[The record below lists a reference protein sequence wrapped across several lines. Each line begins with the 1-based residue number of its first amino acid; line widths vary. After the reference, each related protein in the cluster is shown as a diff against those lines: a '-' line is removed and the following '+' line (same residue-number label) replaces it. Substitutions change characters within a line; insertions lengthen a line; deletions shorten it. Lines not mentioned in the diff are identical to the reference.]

1 MRKFSLLVLALT
13 FISGLALAQDPAKL
27 IKAGTKSLAA
37 YKADPTDLEAL
48 SAAKKAA
55 MDATAAG
62 PDVAGAWILLGN
74 ANAAEV
80 SQLAQMIGQKNNE
93 HAAALLL
100 DPTAAKPSFADV
112 NVPTE
117 ASDKAIA
124 SYQKAHDKAVKSKGK
139 KKAIDGMR
147 QLASDMSVIGN
158 AMLGSDRYSDAYYPL
173 NAMMTVNDFFVG
185 NEVAPVFDKP
195 ENLEQQKYITA
206 IVARSAGDIENSMK
220 LHKELYESGTKEPA
234 IYAGYSSLLMEAGD
248 ADGGLAVLN
257 KGRELFPDNKDI
269 LFAEINY
276 YIGKGDYTTLET
288 KLKDAIE
295 QEPDNV
301 GLYNALGNVYMNLSQ
316 NEEDPA
322 KSADYEEKSV
332 GFYNEVIARDA
343 ANLDATYSIGSMYYN
358 SAVKKAAVL
367 NTLGTS
373 KAEQAEYDKLN
384 GEISELF
391 DKALPYF
398 DKAINLE
405 PNDRNTLIALKEIYA
420 RKNDY
425 AKSKEYGARL
435 KALN

>member
-27 IKAGTKSLAA
+27 IKAGSKSLAA

-48 SAAKKAA
+48 SAARKAG

-62 PDVAGAWILLGN
+62 PDVAGAWLLLGN
-74 ANAAEV
+74 ANAAEI
-80 SQLAQMIGQKNNE
+80 SQLAAMIGEKNNE
-93 HAAALLL
+93 YAAAALL

-112 NVPTE
+112 KVPTE
-117 ASDKAIA
+117 SSDKAIA

-158 AMLGSDRYSDAYYPL
+158 AMLGGDRYSDAYYPL
-173 NAMMTVNDFFVG
+173 NAMMTVNDFFVA
-185 NEVAPVFDKP
+185 NEAAPVFDKP

-206 IVARSAGDIENSMK
+206 IVARSAGDTENAMK
-220 LHKELYESGTKEPA
+220 LHKELYDSNTKEPA

-248 ADGGLAVLN
+248 TDNGLAVLN
-257 KGRELFPDNKDI
+257 KGREMFPDNKDI

-276 YIGKGDYTTLET
+276 YIGKGDYATLET
-288 KLKDAIE
+288 KLKDAIQ

-316 NEEDPA
+316 KEEDAA
-322 KSADYEEKSV
+322 KAADYEEKSV
-332 GFYNEVIARDA
+332 GYYNEVISRDA
-343 ANLDATYSIGSMYYN
+343 TNLDATYSIGSMYYN

-373 KAEQAEYDKLN
+373 KAEQAKYDKLN

-425 AKSKEYGARL
+425 AKSKEYGERL